1 MILAHLVLFSKI
13 QEKCKKFM
21 AIICSN
27 QEVGP
32 RPSSRQYPQ
41 PSTTPP
47 IQKIIPDIF
56 FFFLISGLIMW
67 FFERLD
73 RMV

>member
-1 MILAHLVLFSKI
+1 
-13 QEKCKKFM
+13 M
-21 AIICSN
+21 ATICLN

-41 PSTTPP
+41 YPPP

-56 FFFLISGLIMW
+56 FFFYLFISGLIMW
-67 FFERLD
+67 LFERLD

>member
-1 MILAHLVLFSKI
+1 MVT
-13 QEKCKKFM
+13 
-21 AIICSN
+21 ICLN

-41 PSTTPP
+41 YPPP
-47 IQKIIPDIF
+47 IQKIIPDIFFF

>member
-13 QEKCKKFM
+13 QEKCKTFM
-21 AIICSN
+21 AIICLN

-41 PSTTPP
+41 YPPP

-56 FFFLISGLIMW
+56 FFF
-67 FFERLD
+67 F
-73 RMV
+73 

>member
-1 MILAHLVLFSKI
+1 
-13 QEKCKKFM
+13 M
-21 AIICSN
+21 ATICLN

-41 PSTTPP
+41 YPPP
-47 IQKIIPDIF
+47 IQKIIPDIFFFF

>member
-1 MILAHLVLFSKI
+1 
-13 QEKCKKFM
+13 M
-21 AIICSN
+21 ATICLN

-41 PSTTPP
+41 YPP

-56 FFFLISGLIMW
+56 FFFK
-67 FFERLD
+67 FQ
-73 RMV
+73 V